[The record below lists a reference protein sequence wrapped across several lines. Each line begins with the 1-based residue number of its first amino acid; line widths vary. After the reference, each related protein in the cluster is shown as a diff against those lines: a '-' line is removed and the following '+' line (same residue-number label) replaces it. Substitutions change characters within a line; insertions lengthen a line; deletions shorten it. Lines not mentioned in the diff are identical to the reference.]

1 MHSISEYVTLVKLMD
16 YLVNVNH
23 TEIVVG
29 KWIFDSN
36 YKKSFPLTIESL
48 NLIYVCSDEDEY
60 FAIL

>member
-1 MHSISEYVTLVKLMD
+1 MD
-16 YLVNVNH
+16 SVVNVDH
-23 TEIVVG
+23 AVSVVG

-60 FAIL
+60 FAIF